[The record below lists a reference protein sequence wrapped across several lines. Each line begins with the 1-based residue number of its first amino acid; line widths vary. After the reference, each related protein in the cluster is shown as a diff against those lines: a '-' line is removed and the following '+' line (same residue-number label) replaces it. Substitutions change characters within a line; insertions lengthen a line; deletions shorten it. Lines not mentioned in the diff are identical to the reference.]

1 MKTIKEKLTIV
12 KEVLKVEAKE
22 LTTSKVN
29 VKNSQRSGDW
39 SGSCGQYGLLLKRQ
53 EWRHK
58 FIAYCLLKGRTLD
71 EIEGNCR
78 EDNKPDMDLVERYKR
93 EFVGDD
99 NA

>member
-1 MKTIKEKLTIV
+1 METIKEKLAKV

-22 LTTSKVN
+22 LATSKVN

-39 SGSCGQYGLLLKRQ
+39 SGSCGQYGLLLKRR

-58 FIAYCLLKGRTLD
+58 FIAYCELKGRTIA
-71 EIEGNCR
+71 EIEGTCR
-78 EDNKPDMDLVERYKR
+78 EGNEPDRYLVNKYRR
-93 EFVGDD
+93 EIVGDD